1 MSKVPEFLE
10 NQEKPEFLEIPEK
23 PEVPGVPGV
32 PGVPRVPGVPGVP
45 PRFRGETYNC
55 CISLANTSS
64 FMSKGA

>member
-23 PEVPGVPGV
+23 PEVPEI
-32 PGVPRVPGVPGVP
+32 PGVP

>member
-10 NQEKPEFLEIPEK
+10 NQEKPEFLELPEK
-23 PEVPGVPGV
+23 PE
-32 PGVPRVPGVPGVP
+32 VPGVPGVP

>member
-10 NQEKPEFLEIPEK
+10 NQEKPEFLEIPEE
-23 PEVPGVPGV
+23 PE
-32 PGVPRVPGVPGVP
+32 VPGVPGVP

>member
-10 NQEKPEFLEIPEK
+10 NQEKAEFLEIPEK
-23 PEVPGVPGV
+23 PKVPE
-32 PGVPRVPGVPGVP
+32 VPGVP

>member
-23 PEVPGVPGV
+23 PAVPGVPE
-32 PGVPRVPGVPGVP
+32 VPGVPGVP

>member
-10 NQEKPEFLEIPEK
+10 NQEKTEFLEIPEK
-23 PEVPGVPGV
+23 PEVPGVPA
-32 PGVPRVPGVPGVP
+32 VPGVP

>member
-23 PEVPGVPGV
+23 PAVPGI
-32 PGVPRVPGVPGVP
+32 PGVP

>member
-23 PEVPGVPGV
+23 
-32 PGVPRVPGVPGVP
+32 PGVP

>member
-23 PEVPGVPGV
+23 PEVLGVPE
-32 PGVPRVPGVPGVP
+32 VP

>member
-23 PEVPGVPGV
+23 PKVPE
-32 PGVPRVPGVPGVP
+32 VP

>member
-10 NQEKPEFLEIPEK
+10 NQEKTEFLEIPEK
-23 PEVPGVPGV
+23 PEVPEI
-32 PGVPRVPGVPGVP
+32 PGVP

>member
-23 PEVPGVPGV
+23 PEVPE
-32 PGVPRVPGVPGVP
+32 VPGVP

>member
-10 NQEKPEFLEIPEK
+10 NQEKTEFLEIPEK
-23 PEVPGVPGV
+23 PKVPEF
-32 PGVPRVPGVPGVP
+32 PGVP

>member
-10 NQEKPEFLEIPEK
+10 NQEKPEFLE
-23 PEVPGVPGV
+23 
-32 PGVPRVPGVPGVP
+32 VPGVPGVP

-55 CISLANTSS
+55 CISLATTSS

>member
-23 PEVPGVPGV
+23 PAVPGVPEV
-32 PGVPRVPGVPGVP
+32 PEVPGVP

>member
-10 NQEKPEFLEIPEK
+10 NQEKPEFLE
-23 PEVPGVPGV
+23 VPG
-32 PGVPRVPGVPGVP
+32 VPGVPGVP

>member
-32 PGVPRVPGVPGVP
+32 PL
-45 PRFRGETYNC
+45 RFRGETYNC

>member
-10 NQEKPEFLEIPEK
+10 NQEKPEFLKIPEK
-23 PEVPGVPGV
+23 PEVPG
-32 PGVPRVPGVPGVP
+32 VPGVPGVP

>member
-32 PGVPRVPGVPGVP
+32 TGVP

>member
-10 NQEKPEFLEIPEK
+10 NQEKTEFLEIPEK
-23 PEVPGVPGV
+23 PAVPG
-32 PGVPRVPGVPGVP
+32 VPGVPGVP

>member
-10 NQEKPEFLEIPEK
+10 NQEKTEFLEIPEK
-23 PEVPGVPGV
+23 PKVPEI
-32 PGVPRVPGVPGVP
+32 PGVP
-45 PRFRGETYNC
+45 PRFSGETYNC

>member
-1 MSKVPEFLE
+1 MSKVPEFLA

-23 PEVPGVPGV
+23 PKVLE
-32 PGVPRVPGVPGVP
+32 VPGVP

>member
-10 NQEKPEFLEIPEK
+10 NQEKTEFLEIPEK
-23 PEVPGVPGV
+23 PKVPGVPA
-32 PGVPRVPGVPGVP
+32 VPGVP

>member
-23 PEVPGVPGV
+23 PKVLEVPGVPGV
-32 PGVPRVPGVPGVP
+32 PGVP
-45 PRFRGETYNC
+45 PRFLGETYNC

>member
-10 NQEKPEFLEIPEK
+10 NQEKTEFLEIPEK
-23 PEVPGVPGV
+23 PKVPG
-32 PGVPRVPGVPGVP
+32 VPGVPGVP

>member
-10 NQEKPEFLEIPEK
+10 NQEKT
-23 PEVPGVPGV
+23 EVPG
-32 PGVPRVPGVPGVP
+32 VPGVPGVP

>member
-10 NQEKPEFLEIPEK
+10 NQEKTEFLEIPEK
-23 PEVPGVPGV
+23 PE
-32 PGVPRVPGVPGVP
+32 VPGVPGVP

>member
-23 PEVPGVPGV
+23 PEVPEVPE
-32 PGVPRVPGVPGVP
+32 VPGVP

>member
-23 PEVPGVPGV
+23 PA
-32 PGVPRVPGVPGVP
+32 VPGVPGVP

-64 FMSKGA
+64 FISKGA

>member
-23 PEVPGVPGV
+23 PKVLE
-32 PGVPRVPGVPGVP
+32 VPGVP

>member
-10 NQEKPEFLEIPEK
+10 NQEKPEFLEIPEE
-23 PEVPGVPGV
+23 PEVPGVL
-32 PGVPRVPGVPGVP
+32 GVP

>member
-10 NQEKPEFLEIPEK
+10 NQEKTEFLEISEK
-23 PEVPGVPGV
+23 PE
-32 PGVPRVPGVPGVP
+32 VPGVPGVP

>member
-23 PEVPGVPGV
+23 PAVPGVPEV
-32 PGVPRVPGVPGVP
+32 PGIPGVP

>member
-23 PEVPGVPGV
+23 PK
-32 PGVPRVPGVPGVP
+32 VPGVPGVP

-64 FMSKGA
+64 FISKGA

>member
-10 NQEKPEFLEIPEK
+10 NQEKTEFLEIPEK
-23 PEVPGVPGV
+23 PKVPEI
-32 PGVPRVPGVPGVP
+32 PGVP

>member
-23 PEVPGVPGV
+23 PEVT
-32 PGVPRVPGVPGVP
+32 GVP

>member
-10 NQEKPEFLEIPEK
+10 NQEKTEFLEIPEK
-23 PEVPGVPGV
+23 PKVPE
-32 PGVPRVPGVPGVP
+32 VPGVP

-55 CISLANTSS
+55 CISLENTSS

>member
-10 NQEKPEFLEIPEK
+10 NQEKTEFLEIPEK
-23 PEVPGVPGV
+23 PKVPGVPGV
-32 PGVPRVPGVPGVP
+32 PGVP
-45 PRFRGETYNC
+45 PRLRGETYNC

>member
-10 NQEKPEFLEIPEK
+10 NQEKTEFLEIPEK
-23 PEVPGVPGV
+23 PEVPGVP
-32 PGVPRVPGVPGVP
+32 
-45 PRFRGETYNC
+45 PRFRVETYNC

>member
-23 PEVPGVPGV
+23 PAVPGVPAI
-32 PGVPRVPGVPGVP
+32 PGVP